1 MTRAPSGAERIEM
14 WLAPAGAA
22 YSVIKPIVE
31 FLANPL
37 DQVTGDPDQLR
48 EKAEAWRIAAS
59 QLEEYAATE
68 LGARQDLLA
77 HWEGDAATAFN
88 TEMTEVNQSLR
99 EMAAD
104 FEVTAQLLETSA
116 DGAQQAQELVEQIV
130 RELIAWLIITIAVAL
145 ASAWITAGASV
156 AAGAAAGAIEAGL
169 AGTRAAAVALRL
181 ANLLRQVSTVL
192 RNISNF
198 ARTYK
203 ITNINKIGVR
213 NWVTARYATADGYKL
228 LAANW
233 VIKQTIAKP
242 VLSPVTD
249 RITGEDRPWKI
260 PQVL

>member
-1 MTRAPSGAERIEM
+1 MARAPSGAERIEI
-14 WLAPAGAA
+14 WLGPAGAA
-22 YSVIKPIVE
+22 YSVIKPIVA

-48 EKAEAWRIAAS
+48 EKARAWQSAAE
-59 QLEEYAATE
+59 QLEGYAAEE
-68 LGARQDLLA
+68 LAARRDLLA
-77 HWEGDAATAFN
+77 HWEGEAATAFS
-88 TEMTEVNQSLR
+88 TEMTEVNQSLL
-99 EMAAD
+99 EMGAD
-104 FEVTAQLLETSA
+104 FTVTADLLEASA
-116 DGAQQAQELVEQIV
+116 EGAQQAQELVEQIV
-130 RELIAWLIITIAVAL
+130 RELIAWLIITVAVAL

-198 ARTYK
+198 TRTYK
-203 ITNINKIGVR
+203 LTKIRSVGVR
-213 NWVTARYATADGYKL
+213 NWMTARYATVDGYKL
-228 LAANW
+228 LATNW

-242 VLSPVTD
+242 ALGPVTD
-249 RITGEDRPWKI
+249 KISGEDRPWRL